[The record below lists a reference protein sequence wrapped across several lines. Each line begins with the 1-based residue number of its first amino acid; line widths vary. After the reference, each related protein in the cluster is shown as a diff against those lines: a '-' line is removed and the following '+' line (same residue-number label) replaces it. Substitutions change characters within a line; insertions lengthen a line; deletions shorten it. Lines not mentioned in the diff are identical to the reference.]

1 MEADFPGARRPD
13 RRRSVDSYGLAISVA
28 EWGAETAPP
37 IVIVHGGFDF
47 AETLNVFAPLLAD
60 RGWRVVSWDQRGHGM
75 SDWAAMYNWEADLRD
90 AAAVLD
96 SVGGRFPIIGH
107 SKGGALSLFLAEAFP
122 SRFTHLLNLDGLPS
136 RRAMPDI
143 TETER
148 TRLVGADVRLRL
160 EHRASIVDK
169 VRRPGTVEELAE
181 RRGRMN
187 TRLSPEWL
195 RYLVT
200 VGARHD
206 PDGWRWRIDPALR
219 MGGFGPWSPDWSLHR
234 LPGIAFP
241 VVGVLGLEPEV
252 MGWGTSADDV
262 LPWLPP
268 GAELL
273 SWEDVGHFIHI
284 EQPERV
290 AALVDD
296 FVGVPS

>member
-1 MEADFPGARRPD
+1 MRPD
-13 RRRSVDSYGLAISVA
+13 RRRIVDSYGVALSVA
-28 EWGAETAPP
+28 EWGDQQAPP
-37 IVIVHGGFDF
+37 IVFVHGGFDF
-47 AETLNVFAPLLAD
+47 AETLNVFAPMLAG

-96 SVGGRFPIIGH
+96 TLGSEPLPIIGH

-148 TRLVGADVRLRL
+148 TKLVGTDIRARLD
-160 EHRASIVDK
+160 HRASIVGK
-169 VRRPGTVEELAE
+169 QRRPGTIEELAE

-187 TRLSPEWL
+187 SRLSVEWL

-206 PDGWRWRIDPALR
+206 EDGWRWRIDPALR
-219 MGGFGPWSPDWSLHR
+219 LGGFGPWSPDWSLHR

-241 VVGVLGLEPEV
+241 FVGVLGVLPEV
-252 MGWGTSADDV
+252 MGWGTARRDV
-262 LPWLPP
+262 EPWLPL

-273 SWEDVGHFIHI
+273 EWNDVGHFLHI

-296 FVGVPS
+296 FIGVPQ